1 MILPL
6 FRRSPKPTIAALYG
20 AIVAQARQPRFYE
33 DYAIPDTVPGRF
45 DMVLLHVVLVLRR
58 LRAGTPR
65 ETALAQETSQEL
77 FDAFCRDMDHNLREM
92 GISDQGVPRHMRR
105 VGEAFYGR
113 AQAYEAALAER
124 RDALGEDHDKALR
137 EALARN
143 VYAGGPADEDA
154 AAALAAYVRDA
165 ARALGAQAFDPL
177 VNGVVHFPEPAPLGR
192 QLSNADG

>member
-1 MILPL
+1 MIPPL

-20 AIVAQARQPRFYE
+20 AIVAQARLPRFYQ
-33 DYAIPDTVPGRF
+33 DYAVPDTVVGRF

-58 LRAGTPR
+58 VRAGAPR
-65 ETALAQETSQEL
+65 DRALAQHL

-92 GISDQGVPRHMRR
+92 GISDQGVPRQMRR

-113 AQAYEAALAER
+113 AQAYEGALAAR
-124 RDALGEDHDKALR
+124 HDDALT

-143 VYAGGPADEDA
+143 IYAGTPEHAAA
-154 AAALAAYVRDA
+154 AAALSTYVRQA
-165 ARALGAQAFDPL
+165 ARVLDEQALDLIAT
-177 VNGVVHFPEPAPLGR
+177 GVLRFPAPAPRVR